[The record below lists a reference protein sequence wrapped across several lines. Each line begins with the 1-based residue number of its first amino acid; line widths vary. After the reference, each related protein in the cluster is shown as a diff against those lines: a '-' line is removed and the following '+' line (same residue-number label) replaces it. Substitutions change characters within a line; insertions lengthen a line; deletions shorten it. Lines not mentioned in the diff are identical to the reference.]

1 MFPLDQADWSKH
13 QEDGT
18 LHHCHSF
25 SVCVHML
32 TLTKSGQ
39 DLTVDGV
46 FYVRWSACV
55 NRSPTSRTRR
65 LIIKGGVRI
74 NYQLLA
80 PIELNKENNVT
91 AWSRG
96 ERLLNK

>member
-1 MFPLDQADWSKH
+1 MFPLDQPDWSKH

-55 NRSPTSRTRR
+55 CKQKPAPPRERDASLS
-65 LIIKGGVRI
+65 KGECV
-74 NYQLLA
+74 
-80 PIELNKENNVT
+80 
-91 AWSRG
+91 
-96 ERLLNK
+96 